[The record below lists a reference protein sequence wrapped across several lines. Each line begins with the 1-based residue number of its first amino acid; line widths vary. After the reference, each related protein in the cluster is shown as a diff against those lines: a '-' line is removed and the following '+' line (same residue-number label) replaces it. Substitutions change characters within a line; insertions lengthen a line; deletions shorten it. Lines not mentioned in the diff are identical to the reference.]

1 MQHFADDNYDI
12 EKAIA
17 RYEGLPFLLKKA
29 DLEVGRAD
37 LDPYTPEDQHFLPN
51 PEPNLEPAAAPAVGG
66 PQCPLCGSF
75 NTALFDEFN
84 LHCFDCNRQ
93 SSLEVV
99 DNSRFGKNKCEC
111 WEGYKRVPG
120 TKPCAPGSCEKCD
133 SHSKKSSDLN
143 SQPFANPVPLADAP
157 GTTPGNKPI
166 NEVLEAAPSAVGTG
180 VTAAAHTVEKK
191 GDKFF
196 VVEDKGEKAAG
207 PFDSQEEA
215 YARANKLNDLENLEK
230 ETKVTSFVIHSNFI
244 NEIVNAYSQH
254 PEFAQTVAQSLLHA
268 LRATG
273 QIVDQVLRSGI
284 SFDQIKNYIRPIFD
298 KWKKGEIELDDIDQI
313 VLGMNIFGQ
322 SNPNLLGGGNQ
333 QIIAKF
339 ASQGDKPSPHAAQA
353 VFEALAGGNED
364 EAKELLKQTDCPKGC
379 ETHPEGKCNHGFM
392 SAGRTRVRYLVSNK
406 PFGNEDTHT
415 ESVE

>member
-1 MQHFADDNYDI
+1 MKD
-12 EKAIA
+12 
-17 RYEGLPFLLKKA
+17 LP
-29 DLEVGRAD
+29 D
-37 LDPYTPEDQHFLPN
+37 
-51 PEPNLEPAAAPAVGG
+51 
-66 PQCPLCGSF
+66 
-75 NTALFDEFN
+75 
-84 LHCFDCNRQ
+84 
-93 SSLEVV
+93 
-99 DNSRFGKNKCEC
+99 
-111 WEGYKRVPG
+111 
-120 TKPCAPGSCEKCD
+120 
-133 SHSKKSSDLN
+133 
-143 SQPFANPVPLADAP
+143 
-157 GTTPGNKPI
+157 
-166 NEVLEAAPSAVGTG
+166 
-180 VTAAAHTVEKK
+180 
-191 GDKFF
+191 
-196 VVEDKGEKAAG
+196 
-207 PFDSQEEA
+207 
-215 YARANKLNDLENLEK
+215 
-230 ETKVTSFVIHSNFI
+230 
-244 NEIVNAYSQH
+244 
-254 PEFAQTVAQSLLHA
+254 FAQAVAQSLLHA

-333 QIIAKF
+333 QTIAKF

-392 SAGRTRVRYLVSNK
+392 SAGRTRVRYLVSNE